1 MLPIILLKVKNI
13 SNEEESLFDI
23 VIIGLVTESLQ
34 SDSIDSSVTLDN
46 EEKPSTIKCDSCQ
59 ELFQTSEQ
67 FNQHRLYQ
75 CSFLPGNQHLIKHE
89 MSHSLLILSSHVSE
103 ETNSDD
109 SRTSSYDDYANQ
121 IDTVRSTCHVFSSV
135 R

>member
-75 CSFLPGNQHLIKHE
+75 CSFLPGNQHLIKH
-89 MSHSLLILSSHVSE
+89 
-103 ETNSDD
+103 
-109 SRTSSYDDYANQ
+109 
-121 IDTVRSTCHVFSSV
+121 
-135 R
+135 